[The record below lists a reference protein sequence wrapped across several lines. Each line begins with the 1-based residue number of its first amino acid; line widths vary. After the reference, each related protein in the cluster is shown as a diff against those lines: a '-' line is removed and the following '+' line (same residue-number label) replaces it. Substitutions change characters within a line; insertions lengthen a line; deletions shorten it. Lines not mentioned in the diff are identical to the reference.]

1 MKESEFKMK
10 KFIQSYYTYILSMLY
25 LFSCGAIFSC
35 VVYDNMAVENLTF
48 FIVLLGMIIISV
60 IGIWAEIIG
69 FIIHAAKKNDLNNKI
84 LWCFMIY
91 LFNIFIIPYYN
102 LKYVVK
108 EEKLVSKILVFVGL
122 LIVSV
127 VGGFLLG
134 KGQAVESNI
143 LNLATDDKTVS
154 FELNGKFAERQ
165 IGEYDLYATD
175 KLTGMNFGAFI
186 YDTNEEDTS
195 AEEIHGYRIDWI
207 QSAREEVEFVDSYET
222 TKDNMLIMTD
232 IYYGKLKG
240 EEFVYSIST
249 IDAPNANRIISVI
262 QIMFKNDYE
271 THKGLLKNNI
281 LSVKTN

>member
-1 MKESEFKMK
+1 MK

>member
-1 MKESEFKMK
+1 MGGNMK
-10 KFIQSYYTYILSMLY
+10 KFIQSYYTYILSMVY
-25 LFSCGAIFSC
+25 LFGFGVIFSC
-35 VVYDNMAVENLTF
+35 VIYDNMVIENSMF
-48 FIVLLGMIIISV
+48 FMVLLGMIIISV

-69 FIIHAAKKNDLNNKI
+69 FIIHASKKKDLNNKI

-127 VGGFLLG
+127 VGGFLFG
-134 KGQAVESNI
+134 KGQVIESNI
-143 LNLATDDKTVS
+143 LNLVTADKSVS
-154 FELNGKFAERQ
+154 FELKGKFAERQ

-186 YDTNEEDTS
+186 YDTNEEEVL
-195 AEEIHGYRIDWI
+195 AEVIHGYRIDWI
-207 QSAREEVEFVDSYET
+207 QSTREEVEFVDSYET
-222 TKDNMLIMTD
+222 TKDNMFIMTD

-249 IDAPNANRIISVI
+249 IDAPDAKRIISVI
-262 QIMFKNDYE
+262 QVMFKNDYE
-271 THKGLLKNNI
+271 THKEFLKNNI